1 MMDGFGTGPRAKPW
15 TPGGSE
21 FPTYIHRYSVILLP
35 QENSIRPVRLV
46 ALGRTPV
53 VVDRRLLIRTGR
65 DRIGQEAQC
74 AHDGLAIAMAELA
87 QA

>member
-1 MMDGFGTGPRAKPW
+1 MMDGFGTGLRARAW
-15 TPGGSE
+15 ATGGSE

-35 QENSIRPVRLV
+35 QENSIRSVRFV

-65 DRIGQEAQC
+65 DRVGQEPQC
-74 AHDGLAIAMAELA
+74 ARDGLATAMAELA